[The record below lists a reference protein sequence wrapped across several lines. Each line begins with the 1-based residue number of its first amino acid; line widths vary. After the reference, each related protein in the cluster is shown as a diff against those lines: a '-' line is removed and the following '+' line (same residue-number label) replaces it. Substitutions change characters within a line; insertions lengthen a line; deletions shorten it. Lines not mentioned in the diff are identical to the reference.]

1 MSRKDDYISL
11 EEDGAPEARRAAAS
25 RRAAATRSPA
35 DEDEYPAGYSNNE
48 LDERA
53 GHPEDLEIDEESPFL
68 RGDRRVPVRRGPLP
82 KRAANRVKLVAISL
96 AVLVGCGGVAAL
108 LYNYG
113 ASSWRF
119 RIDSSDN
126 LEVGGIQNV
135 TRAQVMEVFG
145 GDIGRNIFYVPLA
158 ERKKQLEEIP
168 WVGSATV
175 MRLLPNRIKVQ
186 VAERTPVAFVSIGSK
201 VSLIDSSGVIME
213 MPPKAGKK
221 YSFPV
226 IVGMEDSEPLSTR
239 AVRMKTY
246 MRLVRD
252 LDSSGAHYSQA
263 LSEVDLSDPD
273 DVKATVSD
281 PDGTVLIHLGDD
293 QFMQRYKI
301 YLAYVGQWRAQ
312 FAKLNS
318 VDLRYYP
325 QVIVNPDTSAN
336 AAHQGAP
343 APTTAGSKKAAQRK
357 PSLKRR
363 H

>member
-1 MSRKDDYISL
+1 MSHKEYLSL
-11 EEDGAPEARRAAAS
+11 EEDDAPKGRRVGGS
-25 RRAAATRSPA
+25 RRASAATSET
-35 DEDEYPAGYSNNE
+35 DDD

-53 GHPEDLEIDEESPFL
+53 GHAEDLDIEEESPFL

-82 KRAANRVKLVAISL
+82 KKAANRVKLVAIGL
-96 AVLVGCGGVAAL
+96 AVLVGCGGVAAM

-113 ASSWRF
+113 AGSWRF

-126 LEVGGIQNV
+126 LEIGGNHNV
-135 TRAQVMEVFG
+135 TRAQVMEIFG

-168 WVGSATV
+168 WVESAAV

-201 VSLIDSSGVIME
+201 VSLIDASGVIME

-239 AVRMKTY
+239 TVRMKTY

-273 DVKATVSD
+273 DVKTTVTD
-281 PDGTVLIHLGDD
+281 PEGTVLIHLGDD
-293 QFMQRYKI
+293 QFMQRYKV

-325 QVIVNPDTSAN
+325 QVIVNPDTGAS
-336 AAHQGAP
+336 AAHETTP
-343 APTTAGSKKAAQRK
+343 APPTGKLGLKKAQRK
-357 PSLKRR
+357 PALKKR

>member
-1 MSRKDDYISL
+1 MARKDEYLSL
-11 EEDGAPEARRAAAS
+11 EEEDAREGRGAVAS
-25 RRAAATRSPA
+25 RSRARQEIPE
-35 DEDEYPAGYSNNE
+35 EDELS
-48 LDERA
+48 ERA
-53 GHPEDLEIDEESPFL
+53 GRPEDLEFEEESPFL
-68 RGDRRVPVRRGPLP
+68 RGQRRVPPRRGPLP
-82 KRAANRVKLVAISL
+82 KKAANRVKFAAISL
-96 AVLVGCGGVAAL
+96 AILVACGAVAAL

-113 ASSWRF
+113 TGSWRF

-126 LEVGGIQNV
+126 LEIEGVQNV

-168 WVGSATV
+168 WVESAAV

-186 VAERTPVAFVSIGSK
+186 ITERTPVAFVSLGAK
-201 VSLIDSSGVIME
+201 VSLIDASGVIME
-213 MPPKAGKK
+213 MPPRAGKK

-226 IVGMEDSEPLSTR
+226 IVATEESEPFSTR

-246 MRLVRD
+246 MRLVHE
-252 LDSSGAHYSQA
+252 LDSGGAHYSQA
-263 LSEVDLSDPD
+263 LSEVDLSDPE
-273 DVKATVSD
+273 DVKATVTD

-293 QFMQRYKI
+293 QFLQRYKI

-336 AAHQGAP
+336 AAHEAP
-343 APTTAGSKKAAQRK
+343 RAPVAKKASARK
-357 PSLKRR
+357 NTPALRKRR
-363 H
+363 